1 MSCLAKHA
9 SCANRV
15 RRWTMVIARARP
27 STAAEWQEVAHH
39 VQIAPDGFSRKGCPN
54 GPSVA
59 AVARV
64 ATAALIGDRTGLIQP

>member
-27 STAAEWQEVAHH
+27 STAAEWEEVAHR
-39 VQIAPDGFSRKGCPN
+39 VQIAAGGFSRKGCLI
-54 GPSVA
+54 GSSVA

-64 ATAALIGDRTGLIQP
+64 ATAALIGCRTGLLQP